1 MHSIQEGSSLA
12 AFPAI
17 SPQLLAQ
24 AEQDSFDL
32 GVDWFALFSDTAL
45 QPGQRPRWLHGTGP
59 AGQQMLL
66 PLMQEAQGG
75 GRMRSLTN
83 FYSTLY
89 RPLLTTGVAREDMA
103 AWLRQW
109 AAKTRPSMVS
119 FDAMDVEH
127 PAFQALESG
136 LRDAGLLP
144 YRFFAFGNWYLKAE
158 GLSWEAYLKTLSSK
172 LRNTLKRLGRKF
184 AEESAGRFEIV
195 TPACTPEQ
203 VLAALAAYETVYAS
217 SWKVPEPF
225 PQFLP
230 GLVQLAARKGWLRLG
245 VAYAGEQPVAAQI
258 WLVVAGRACIYK
270 VGYDEKFSA
279 FSPGALLT
287 GQLMQH
293 VLEIDKVREVDYL
306 MGDDTY
312 KRIWMSDR
320 RERWGLVA
328 YNPKTLT
335 GLALAGRE
343 AAWRRIKPVWTRW
356 RERGAAKGE
365 AAAAPVA
372 KGEEEDAPAPTPAN
386 GPANGAT
393 SPSAQPK
400 VQGERKA
407 APERKPHNEHRP
419 PGERKPR
426 GPARAEQKPDAGHP
440 AQAEASAP
448 AALAALPVASVAKPA
463 TALAE
468 THTLTSP
475 AAAPVP
481 PAAPPGPAACA

>member
-1 MHSIQEGSSLA
+1 MYSIQEGSSLA
-12 AFPAI
+12 AFPA
-17 SPQLLAQ
+17 SAAQLLAL

-32 GVDWFALFSDTAL
+32 GSDWFELLRQTAL
-45 QPGQRPRWLHGTGP
+45 TPGQEPLWVHGTAS

-66 PLMQEAQGG
+66 PLLKEAPGH
-75 GRMRSLTN
+75 GRLRSLTN

-89 RPLLTTGVAREDMA
+89 RPFLTPDVTAQDMA
-103 AWLRQW
+103 AWIRRW

-119 FDAMDVEH
+119 FEAMDLEH
-127 PAFQALESG
+127 PAFPALESG

-172 LRNTLKRLGRKF
+172 LRSTLKRLGRKF
-184 AEESAGRFEIV
+184 AEESAGRFDIV
-195 TPACTPEQ
+195 TAASSAEQ
-203 VLAALAAYETVYAS
+203 VQAALAAYETVYAS

-230 GLVQLAARKGWLRLG
+230 GLVQLAAQKGWLRLG

-270 VGYDEKFSA
+270 VGYDEKFAA

-287 GQLMQH
+287 GQLMQY
-293 VLEIDKVREVDYL
+293 VLEVDRVREVDYL
-306 MGDDTY
+306 MGDDNY

-343 AAWRRIKPVWTRW
+343 SAWRRIKPVWTRW
-356 RERGAAKGE
+356 RERGAAKAAAAAAAAEAAEAASANVGAAAAE
-365 AAAAPVA
+365 AAAV
-372 KGEEEDAPAPTPAN
+372 KTEDAEPPKPAPRTAERKP
-386 GPANGAT
+386 
-393 SPSAQPK
+393 PK
-400 VQGERKA
+400 ERPPQGERKHQNDKRDRKPQA
-407 APERKPHNEHRP
+407 KPRPEEPDLQSGSQPER
-419 PGERKPR
+419 
-426 GPARAEQKPDAGHP
+426 PAELTPLPKAESP
-440 AQAEASAP
+440 AQ
-448 AALAALPVASVAKPA
+448 
-463 TALAE
+463 
-468 THTLTSP
+468 SP
-475 AAAPVP
+475 
-481 PAAPPGPAACA
+481 